1 MKNTK
6 FLDIMCVGAVFSRK
20 KVFMNDIILRD
31 EYLQTLKDFKDKEII
46 KIVTGIRRCGKSTI
60 MQIFQAYLKEIG
72 VDAEHIIDI
81 NFEDYDYEELKQPK
95 KLYKYIKDRLVDD
108 KMHYVFFDEIQNVE
122 DFPKVVDSLNLKPNV
137 DLYLTGSNAYML
149 SSEIATFLSGRY
161 VEIKMLPLS
170 FKEYVQATG
179 NRKEL
184 GLKYQKYLTFSSF
197 PYTMKLEEKEE
208 VIQQYLESIYST
220 VMLKDIIS
228 RKKIADVMILESVI
242 RFIFDNIGNLISTKK
257 ISDTMT
263 SDGRKVDVKTVGKY
277 INALEESFI
286 VYQAKRYDVKGKN
299 HLKTFDKYYVVDI
312 GLRYMLLGSKNE
324 DIGHI
329 LENIIYLE
337 LIRRGYKVYVGKVES
352 EEVDFVAMNN
362 KGTIYY
368 QVAATVREE
377 STLAR
382 ELRPLQKITDHYPK
396 YILTLDEDPDAD
408 YDGIR
413 RMNALQFLLGD
424 Y

>member
-1 MKNTK
+1 
-6 FLDIMCVGAVFSRK
+6 MCVGAVFSRK

-377 STLAR
+377 SKLAR